1 MVRYD
6 IRVLN
11 QLLDAYE
18 RSVLSRG
25 ENKVAVRI
33 SFTFTR
39 KTMPEYFNESSSEYE
54 EIHAAMAELERMG
67 FLSVVWKDGKKNYII
82 RKVILCPDNVQEA
95 YRYAGRV
102 PKAAEEERALR
113 ILKELK
119 EQYNTPAAEA
129 FTDYLVRRIEAGKSV
144 REYTE
149 LSDTQR
155 LQDLVRAVSKIEEN
169 DDELYI
175 REFSIRYFGDS
186 KRFEE
191 LLGVVGKALRSFGRR
206 GAEKPDGAGK
216 AKEADR
222 EEKPEAVQD
231 KTDVYGLLAEYGIYH
246 TPNYVQM
253 KGAVRICVEEE
264 RRSDSHNPEGAWLE
278 LSGLRQGI
286 GISGEDL
293 KHIRVECSGAVK
305 KLITIE
311 NLTTY
316 YRWSEPDSVVV
327 YLGGYHN
334 RVRRRLLRMFYEQAP
349 EMEYLHF
356 GDMDVGGFEIY
367 QDLCRKTGIPFKP
380 YHMGVEELKR
390 YQAYTK
396 PLTENDRKRLGV
408 LLEHMQTEGK
418 AGDVPVLASIS
429 ASEPDGRE
437 SCKRVL
443 EYMKEHGVKLE
454 QECIGN
460 I

>member
-25 ENKVAVRI
+25 ENKVAVHI
-33 SFTFTR
+33 SFPFTR
-39 KTMPEYFNESSSEYE
+39 KTMPEYFDESSSEYE
-54 EIHAAMAELERMG
+54 EIHALMAEMERRR
-67 FLSVVWKDGKKNYII
+67 FLSVVWKGGKENYII
-82 RKVILCPDNVQEA
+82 QKVILCTDYVQEV
-95 YRYAGRV
+95 YRYVGRA
-102 PKAAEEERALR
+102 PKAAEAEKALLF
-113 ILKELK
+113 LKELEK
-119 EQYNTPAAEA
+119 QYDTPAAEA
-129 FTDYLVRRIEAGKSV
+129 FMDYLSRRIAAGKSV
-144 REYTE
+144 KEYAE
-149 LSDTQR
+149 LSDLRR
-155 LQDLVRAVSKIEEN
+155 LGDIVRAVARIEGN

-175 REFSIRYFGDS
+175 REFSIRHFGDS

-191 LLGVVGKALRSFGRR
+191 LLGAVGKVLRGFGRC
-206 GAEKPDGAGK
+206 AVEKPNGTEK
-216 AKEADR
+216 ADIYE
-222 EEKPEAVQD
+222 
-231 KTDVYGLLAEYGIYH
+231 LLAEYGIYH

-253 KGAVRICVEEE
+253 KGAVKICVEKEGQRCSE
-264 RRSDSHNPEGAWLE
+264 CHKPEAAWLE

-293 KHIRVECSGAVK
+293 KHIRVECGDTVK

-316 YRWSEPDSVVV
+316 YRWSEPDSVMV

-356 GDMDVGGFEIY
+356 GDIDVGGFEIY

-396 PLTENDRKRLGV
+396 PLTENDRKRLEV
-408 LLEHMQTEGK
+408 LLLQMQADEK
-418 AGDVPVLASIS
+418 AEEASIPVFVS
-429 ASEPDGRE
+429 GNGN
-437 SCKRVL
+437 SCPEVL
-443 EYMKEHGVKLE
+443 QYMKEHGVKLE

-460 I
+460 V